1 MTRTVTYTSSLLLL
15 LLLVGVQGDIYLHIP
30 RGSNNRLAET
40 TATRTNANRVF
51 DSQNNNRG
59 GYNVGDATQEKA
71 GNDEGE
77 QYRMK
82 YFQSGSWKTK
92 TNDAG
97 KSFLSVEWT
106 NQHGCGGN
114 EDTNPQKQNCHLVL
128 QYMCQDDVDSPT
140 GTDDTLR
147 NGVET
152 NTQNYQPPNNLDETK
167 SQKNNR
173 KNNNVKSERVI
184 QEPWEWYDSCYLRQR
199 NKGLFT
205 ADQKLKNNKFGYSS
219 ATYTRQDN
227 QGNRYGYEC
236 PEERDYYPYWHPTPW
251 TDIAVLAENAS
262 MCRFYEQES
271 FNSRSYH
278 TCVESYSDGSRKH
291 WSKWN
296 NQQQC
301 VENGGQW
308 IAFHNYLEKAPAFTS
323 EGECTRQTAWGY
335 SYIWAVPFDAQDVTK
350 KECLIKLDAP
360 DCRAADFSRSNH
372 LGNGVDGTA
381 LKYDWTLPYFPSG
394 NAKRCVFR
402 IRYNISTDDYD
413 PYTTNSSHNRNEATK
428 TMSPVEQDPY
438 VDVGERSALRLNINT
453 DQTGRTFQD
462 RSHVFLLKPRPSGM
476 DNDRIYNLNIRGKRG
491 NIVQVYPA
499 VEYDFHPNTLSLRPN
514 DLVHIQWTGSNSH
527 NNGGNGGDG
536 QAGDEGQGKDGT
548 DRNNMVQIED
558 LNNNYPVPFE
568 QSTMWQNAEV
578 KWIYHGK
585 GSVSPKDLA
594 VSMASSGYYVCT
606 KASSCGG
613 MSGEAAD
620 TKTLMNKLLNNAP
633 ASYEGAVLKFKAG
646 TYHYM
651 CSRNNN
657 FTNRSQKGT
666 IIVG

>member
-1 MTRTVTYTSSLLLL
+1 MKVVCQSPVLL
-15 LLLVGVQGDIYLHIP
+15 LLLVIVYVQGDIYLHIP

-40 TATRTNANRVF
+40 SATRANANRVF

-59 GYNVGDATQEKA
+59 GYNVGDTSAEKA
-71 GNDEGE
+71 NNDEGK

-82 YFQSGSWKTK
+82 YFQSGPWKTK
-92 TNDAG
+92 TGDAG

-114 EDTNPQKQNCHLVL
+114 ENTNPQKQNCHLVL
-128 QYMCQDDVDSPT
+128 QYMCQDDVNSPT

-147 NGVET
+147 NGVQT
-152 NTQNYQPPNNLDETK
+152 STQEYQPPTNLDETK
-167 SQKNNR
+167 QQKNNR

-184 QEPWEWYDSCYLRQR
+184 QEPWEWYDSCYVRQR

-219 ATYTRQDN
+219 AIYTRQDN

-251 TDIAVLAENAS
+251 TDIAVLAENSS
-262 MCRFYEQES
+262 MCQFYERLS
-271 FNSRSYH
+271 FNSRPYH
-278 TCVESYSDGSRKH
+278 QCVESYNGGSRKH
-291 WSKWN
+291 ASKWN

-301 VENGGQW
+301 EENGGQW
-308 IAFHNYLEKAPAFTS
+308 VALHNYLEKAPAYTS
-323 EGECTRQTAWGY
+323 ESQCTRQSAGGY
-335 SYIWAVPFDAQDVTK
+335 TYIWAVPYDADDVTE
-350 KECLIKLDAP
+350 KECLIKLDP
-360 DCRAADFSRSNH
+360 PQCRAADYSRSNH
-372 LGNGVDGTA
+372 LGNGVDGKA
-381 LKYDWTLPYFPSG
+381 LSYDWTLPYFPSG
-394 NAKRCVFR
+394 NTKRCVFR
-402 IRYNISTDDYD
+402 IRYNISTDDFD
-413 PYTTNSSHNRNEATK
+413 PYATDSSHNRNEQTK
-428 TMSPVEQDPY
+428 TMSPVEQNPY
-438 VDVGERSALRLNINT
+438 VDVGERSSLRLNINT
-453 DQTGRTFQD
+453 DQTGRIFQD
-462 RSHVFLLKPRPSGM
+462 RSHVFLLRPRPLELQ
-476 DNDRIYNLNIRGKRG
+476 NDKIYNLNVRGKRG

-499 VEYDFHPNTLSLRPN
+499 VEYDFHPNTLNLKP
-514 DLVHIQWTGSNSH
+514 DELVHIQWTGSNSH

-536 QAGDEGQGKDGT
+536 QAGDEGQGKDGL
-548 DRNNMVQIED
+548 DRNNMVQIRD
-558 LNNNYPVPFE
+558 LNDNYPVPFE
-568 QSTMWQNAEV
+568 QSNMWGNAEV

-585 GSVSPKDLA
+585 SSVSAKDLA

-613 MSGEAAD
+613 QSGEAAD
-620 TKTLMNKLLNNAP
+620 TKTQMDKLLNNAP
-633 ASYEGAVLKFKAG
+633 ASYEGAVLKFKPG

-666 IIVG
+666 IIVR